1 MCVYMYKCLASKVA
15 ENAFEAFLRIKKRK
29 SNRDLTKK
37 SESWE
42 RKIKYMNTCLDT
54 KVLSKVENKQIN

>member
-42 RKIKYMNTCLDT
+42 RKIKYMEHLFRYVSSI
-54 KVLSKVENKQIN
+54 KGRE